1 MNEENEVE
9 AKGALVFYVNV
20 GKLPVSQVE
29 LFMEKFKSQFE
40 KIRENPVPK
49 IPKNIAVFFLPVR
62 DQDTFVDFVPFAVTE
77 KQLLE
82 DMQYADQVADDAEK
96 FVHELY
102 VGNKK
107 ECGSCC
113 ECCQSEE
120 KTSFIKR
127 LKKYI
132 FGNK

>member
-1 MNEENEVE
+1 MTEENEVE

-107 ECGSCC
+107 ECGGCC
-113 ECCQSEE
+113 ECCQLEE